1 MRPCIST
8 SGVRRRRDMTYAT
21 PRPWEADRPLTQEDA
36 SAAISAC
43 FPTVDVRALRHLGSG
58 WDFDAFVTRD
68 GWVFRFPRRAECSAS
83 VDYECAVQRLV
94 APVLPPT
101 VAIPQI
107 ELVAEATSAFPYR
120 FSGYRLIAGVA
131 ADSVT
136 SHVTPTLARDIGAA
150 LATIHGIPET
160 TARAA
165 GVIEMGDDDFGR
177 QQWMERRLTLASEV
191 RGLDPALD
199 HAIDW
204 VRQVSLPLPRFQG
217 PLRFVHNDL
226 SPDHL
231 IVDATTG
238 RLVGII
244 DWTDAVLGDEARDFV
259 VLAAW
264 QGWRF
269 VDDVLR
275 SYPHSVDHEFRERI
289 SYAARLLSVIWLAE
303 AHEQGGDA
311 AKHLAWVH
319 NAFASR
325 G

>member
-1 MRPCIST
+1 VS
-8 SGVRRRRDMTYAT
+8 SG
-21 PRPWEADRPLTQEDA
+21 
-36 SAAISAC
+36 ISA
-43 FPTVDVRALRHLGSG
+43 PG
-58 WDFDAFVTRD
+58 WDFDAFVTGD
-68 GWVFRFPRRAECSAS
+68 GWVFRFPRRAECAAS

-94 APVLPPT
+94 GPVLGPT

-107 ELVAEATSAFPYR
+107 ELVAETTSAFPYK

-131 ADSVT
+131 ADSAAP
-136 SHVTPTLARDIGAA
+136 HMMPTLARDIGAV
-150 LATIHGIPET
+150 LGTIHSIPEN

-165 GVIEMGDDDFGR
+165 GVVEMGVDDFGR
-177 QQWMERRLTLASEV
+177 KQWMKRRLTIASEV
-191 RGLDPALD
+191 RALDPVLD
-199 HAIDW
+199 QAIDW
-204 VRQVSLPLPRFQG
+204 ARQVSLPLPRFEG
-217 PLRFVHNDL
+217 PHRFVHNDL

-244 DWTDAVLGDEARDFV
+244 DWTDAALGDQARDFV
-259 VLAAW
+259 ALAAW
-264 QGWRF
+264 QGWQF

-289 SYAARLLSVIWLAE
+289 SVVARLLSVIWLAE
-303 AHEQGGDA
+303 AHEQGADV
-311 AKHLAWVH
+311 AKHVAWVH